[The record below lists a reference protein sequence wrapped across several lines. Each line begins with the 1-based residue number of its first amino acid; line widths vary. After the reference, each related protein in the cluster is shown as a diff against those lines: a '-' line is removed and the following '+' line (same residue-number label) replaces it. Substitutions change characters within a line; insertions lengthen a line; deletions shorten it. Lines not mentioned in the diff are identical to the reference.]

1 MTAALPERPEGKPL
15 EPATVRRRL
24 AHRRARFLLGALLA
38 FIGLWLLW
46 DFLVPLVWA
55 VVLAVATWPAYHWL
69 VHGRPVGP
77 HGRIMAP
84 LGMTLLVGLVLMV
97 PLALV
102 IAELARELPLLARSI
117 TSLEREGMP
126 PPDWVAHLPFVGSYA
141 ETWWQDNLG
150 DPLAATELFGRVDR
164 SILVGWT
171 RNLGVQVLHR
181 AADFVITLL
190 TLFFLYRGGE
200 ALIAELLAV
209 TDTVFGR
216 GGERIGEHMVIAIK
230 ATVNGLILVG
240 LGEGALL
247 GVAYA
252 LLGMPHPILLGALTG
267 VAAAIPFAAPL
278 IFSIGA
284 IVLFMQSG
292 LLPAILLLAIG
303 FIIVFIADHFVR
315 PVLIGNATRLPFLWV
330 LLGIFGGLQS
340 FGLLGLFIG
349 PAVLSSLMALWRELV
364 PEPVAKI

>member
-1 MTAALPERPEGKPL
+1 MTAALPHKQEDGPL
-15 EPATVRRRL
+15 EPTGARRRL

-55 VVLAVATWPAYHWL
+55 VVLAVATWPAYRWL
-69 VHGRPVGP
+69 GQDRPAGP
-77 HGRIMAP
+77 HGRVMAP

-102 IAELARELPLLARSI
+102 GAELARELPMLGRWLG
-117 TSLEREGMP
+117 SLEREGMP
-126 PPDWVAHLPFVGSYA
+126 PPDWVAQLPLAGPYVAS
-141 ETWWQDNLG
+141 WWQSNLG

-164 SILVGWT
+164 SVLVGWT

-190 TLFFLYRGGE
+190 ALFFLYRGGK

-209 TDTVFGR
+209 TDAVFGR
-216 GGERIGEHMVIAIK
+216 GGERIAEHMIVAIK

-252 LLGMPHPILLGALTG
+252 LLGLPHPILLGAITG

-284 IVLFMQSG
+284 IILFMQSG
-292 LLPAILLLAIG
+292 LLPAIILLAIG
-303 FIIVFIADHFVR
+303 FLIVFVADHFVR

-364 PEPVAKI
+364 PQPVRH

>member
-1 MTAALPERPEGKPL
+1 MTAALPHKPAEPEI
-15 EPATVRRRL
+15 EPATARRRL
-24 AHRRARFLLGALLA
+24 AHRRARFLLGALIA
-38 FIGLWLLW
+38 FIGLWILW
-46 DFLVPLVWA
+46 DFMVPLVWA
-55 VVLAVATWPAYHWL
+55 VVLAVATWPAYEWL
-69 VHGRPVGP
+69 VQGRTAGT
-77 HGRIMAP
+77 HRRIMAP
-84 LGMTLLVGLVLMV
+84 LGMTLLVGLILMV

-102 IAELARELPLLARSI
+102 GVELARELPLLARWLA
-117 TSLEREGMP
+117 TLEREGMP
-126 PPDWVAHLPFVGSYA
+126 PPAWLGDLPLVGTYVAG
-141 ETWWQDNLG
+141 WWQNNLG

-209 TDTVFGR
+209 TDNVFGR
-216 GGERIGEHMVIAIK
+216 PGERVGVHMVTAIK

-247 GVAYA
+247 GVAYG
-252 LLGMPHPILLGALTG
+252 LLGLPHPILLGAITG

-278 IFSIGA
+278 IFGVGA
-284 IVLFMQSG
+284 VLLFLQSG
-292 LLPAILLLAIG
+292 LLPALILLATG
-303 FIIVFIADHFVR
+303 CIIVFIADHFVR

-364 PEPVAKI
+364 PERA

>member
-1 MTAALPERPEGKPL
+1 MA
-15 EPATVRRRL
+15 PATARRRL

-55 VVLAVATWPAYHWL
+55 VVLAVATWPAYGWL
-69 VHGRPVGP
+69 VQGRPAGR

-84 LGMTLLVGLVLMV
+84 LGMTLLAALVLMV

-102 IAELARELPLLARSI
+102 GVEIARELPRLAHGLG
-117 TSLEREGMP
+117 SLEREGMP
-126 PPDWVAHLPFVGSYA
+126 PPAWVGELPVVGSYIGA
-141 ETWWQDNLG
+141 WWQDNLA
-150 DPLAATELFGRVDR
+150 DPVAATELFGRVDR

-190 TLFFLYRGGE
+190 ALFFLYRGGE

-209 TDTVFGR
+209 IDNVFGKP
-216 GGERIGEHMVIAIK
+216 GERIGADMITAIK

-252 LLGMPHPILLGALTG
+252 LLGLPHPILLGALTG
-267 VAAAIPFAAPL
+267 VAAAIPFAAPI
-278 IFSIGA
+278 IFTGGA
-284 IVLFMQSG
+284 AVLFMQSG
-292 LLPAILLLAIG
+292 LLPAIILLAIG

-315 PVLIGNATRLPFLWV
+315 PVLIGTATRLPFLWV

-349 PAVLSSLMALWRELV
+349 PAVLSSLMALWRDLA
-364 PEPVAKI
+364 PERAERV